1 MKIKKRSNAIRVPP
15 LKKAIKIKRKS
26 SDLEEESTVSKA
38 IENVKKVLEV
48 RRCLSIYYVFK

>member
-26 SDLEEESTVSKA
+26 SELEEESTVSKA
-38 IENVKKVLEV
+38 IENIKKVLKV
-48 RRCLSIYYVFK
+48 RWCLNIYYVFK

>member
-26 SDLEEESTVSKA
+26 SEEEESTVSKA
-38 IENVKKVLEV
+38 IENIKKVLKV
-48 RRCLSIYYVFK
+48 RRCLSICYIFK

>member
-26 SDLEEESTVSKA
+26 SELEEESTVSKA
-38 IENVKKVLEV
+38 IENIKKVLKV
-48 RRCLSIYYVFK
+48 R